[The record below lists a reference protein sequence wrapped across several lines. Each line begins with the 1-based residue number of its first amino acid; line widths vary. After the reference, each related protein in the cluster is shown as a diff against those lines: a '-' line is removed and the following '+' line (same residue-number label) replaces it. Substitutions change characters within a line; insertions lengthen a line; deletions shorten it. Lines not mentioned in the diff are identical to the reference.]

1 MVKIKPEFRFLNA
14 FVRLEL
20 TNNLEINLGKEKKK
34 AVSSIQTKF
43 LLWFYIISQHTD
55 VSVGRLNLADDPSA
69 EMCLQVAKQGVKFRL
84 HFEEE

>member
-14 FVRLEL
+14 FVILEL
-20 TNNLEINLGKEKKK
+20 TNNLEINLGKEKK
-34 AVSSIQTKF
+34 APVSSIQTKF